1 MLEVQMIRYVIIYCG
16 WWLLFVIGSAK
27 VMAESSS
34 MNLALPSMGSSY
46 GTDSIRSGDLDCKNS
61 IGGATNFELGVTGI
75 VDNAVSPFSSDDPA
89 NPMTKDVGIYARIV
103 IPLDA
108 PKERINC
115 NTLYQLELQRRRIE
129 VQKLQ
134 QELDNLRRL
143 QKQAFEN

>member
-1 MLEVQMIRYVIIYCG
+1 MIRYVIIFALMCG
-16 WWLLFVIGSAK
+16 QAIAD
-27 VMAESSS
+27 SSS
-34 MNLALPSMGSSY
+34 LNLALPNMGSTY
-46 GTDSIRSGDLDCKNS
+46 GSDKIRSGDLDCQNS
-61 IGGATNFELGVTGI
+61 IGGATNFELGVTSI
-75 VDNAVSPFSSDDPA
+75 IDNAVSPFSSEDPM
-89 NPMTKDVGIYARIV
+89 NPTTKDIGLYARIT